1 MLDSN
6 PGLLSRQYGGLPPC
20 ISNLWATKSPMTHH
34 ISHSQKTLLTFVLF
48 ISIPIAIST
57 VGTELF
63 TVLHSCTSVVFVWDQ
78 LSWQMSRTMSRDYCK
93 TSFIHCSSSTSL
105 AVGSTV
111 PGLLLD
117 LCLPNCY
124 GDRLGKGR
132 LEILEISTE
141 KYHFKLS
148 GFGSTLILFHNRIR
162 NAVPVIEAWNWQQH
176 HILFLGINLVI
187 W

>member
-1 MLDSN
+1 
-6 PGLLSRQYGGLPPC
+6 
-20 ISNLWATKSPMTHH
+20 
-34 ISHSQKTLLTFVLF
+34 
-48 ISIPIAIST
+48 
-57 VGTELF
+57 
-63 TVLHSCTSVVFVWDQ
+63 
-78 LSWQMSRTMSRDYCK
+78 MSRDYCK

-162 NAVPVIEAWNWQQH
+162 NAVPPAGYRSLKLTTKPH
-176 HILFLGINLVI
+176 PFFGHKFGNLVKLGPI
-187 W
+187 FGSPLKKRLDSNPHKMNVGPHY